1 METGGQFLRDSPWAP
16 LEEGAAVEGAGLEIE
31 LTAAS
36 MSSSAA
42 AVLSSRMDEALPSV
56 VLPSV

>member
-1 METGGQFLRDSPWAP
+1 METGGQFLRDSPVAP
-16 LEEGAAVEGAGLEIE
+16 VVEEGAAVDGAGLEIA
-31 LTAAS
+31 AAS

-42 AVLSSRMDEALPSV
+42 ADLSSRIEEALPSV

>member
-16 LEEGAAVEGAGLEIE
+16 LEEGAAVEGAGLEIA
-31 LTAAS
+31 AAS

-42 AVLSSRMDEALPSV
+42 ADLSSRMEEALPSV

>member
-1 METGGQFLRDSPWAP
+1 METGGQFLRDSPVAP
-16 LEEGAAVEGAGLEIE
+16 LEEGAAVEGAGLEIA
-31 LTAAS
+31 AAS

-42 AVLSSRMDEALPSV
+42 EDLSSRMEDALPSV